1 MRFKNNSIFLGKSE
15 TDGFSEK
22 KEPHAEVNLLF
33 AADGAV
39 VFLRSRS
46 HYHST
51 SSQNCNLK
59 LSNSNNGVTH
69 SSQSCFSLRLTSLL
83 SFILFFLCW
92 IFLWFSNCHFV
103 WECSALWNGQCFCLC
118 VLFCF
123 RLSWYSVKLGK
134 HLFVYI

>member
-1 MRFKNNSIFLGKSE
+1 MRFKNSSIFLGKSE
-15 TDGFSEK
+15 TEGFLEK

-51 SSQNCNLK
+51 SSQNCNQK

-83 SFILFFLCW
+83 SLILFFLC
-92 IFLWFSNCHFV
+92 
-103 WECSALWNGQCFCLC
+103 
-118 VLFCF
+118 
-123 RLSWYSVKLGK
+123 
-134 HLFVYI
+134 